1 MSILSNLLFYLVGMC
16 LQKLIFISSIAN
28 LVYRTPSWQCRRG
41 DASPPGELAS
51 PPGEDA
57 FMTLGRAARK

>member
-28 LVYRTPSWQCRRG
+28 LGYRTPSWQCRRG
-41 DASPPGELAS
+41 DASPPGE
-51 PPGEDA
+51 DA